1 MYTLDVVNKGL
12 VRQIINRLF
21 ISHDKSVV
29 SLPKIH
35 KIVKMVQLNELEL
48 NQYAYIKSISKYQ
61 PERLRQLCCHMQLS
75 DQDTKHFGSEVL
87 SRVELYNKLIKTRET
102 DLQKLLQQEEL
113 SVLQQQKKHDI
124 QTSLDFIQGA
134 LDTYTSEDCPVCM
147 EPKKDS
153 IISKCGHTFCSECIF
168 GCIQENGRCPMCRT
182 ECTVKDIIGI
192 KEDDAVQINIG
203 SKLQEVLNYI
213 QNEIPSNEKI
223 LIFCEWNKLLKKMV
237 NLLNKH
243 SILSELC
250 DGSIYNRNK
259 CIENFEELGGTK
271 ALALSSLNMAS
282 GLNLTVA
289 NHLIFLN
296 VSENKVQETQAIA
309 RIHRLGQ
316 TRDITIAYFIA
327 KGTVEE
333 ENFAEIEL

>member
-1 MYTLDVVNKGL
+1 
-12 VRQIINRLF
+12 
-21 ISHDKSVV
+21 
-29 SLPKIH
+29 
-35 KIVKMVQLNELEL
+35 
-48 NQYAYIKSISKYQ
+48 
-61 PERLRQLCCHMQLS
+61 
-75 DQDTKHFGSEVL
+75 
-87 SRVELYNKLIKTRET
+87 
-102 DLQKLLQQEEL
+102 
-113 SVLQQQKKHDI
+113 
-124 QTSLDFIQGA
+124 
-134 LDTYTSEDCPVCM
+134 
-147 EPKKDS
+147 
-153 IISKCGHTFCSECIF
+153 
-168 GCIQENGRCPMCRT
+168 MCRT